1 MSPDPSG
8 DQHRPSPL
16 HRLLHLLRRGGQE
29 EATEEEIL
37 AMVDAGGESGAIEKT
52 EKEMIENVFAF
63 NNHTA
68 EDVMTHRT
76 DVTSI
81 WVDDE
86 PEEIVRIIRETGLSR
101 FPVYDKDMD
110 DIIGVLSTRAF
121 LLNMVSGEPKPI
133 RSILREAYF
142 VPETVQADALFRD
155 MQKKK
160 IHLAIVADEY
170 GGMSGIV
177 TMEDLLE
184 EIVGNIYDETD
195 PLERAE
201 IVPLGTG
208 QWRVQGTVSLED
220 LSEAMGIEIPA
231 SEDYDTLAGLVYSQ
245 FTVIPRDG
253 ETPAVDAAGLHIQV
267 ERIEDHR
274 IESAVVSLPEPE
286 ETAEAE

>member
-8 DQHRPSPL
+8 DHRPSPL
-16 HRLLHLLRRGGQE
+16 HRLLQFLRRAGQE
-29 EATEEEIL
+29 EVTEEEIL
-37 AMVDAGGESGAIEKT
+37 AMVDASGESGGIEKT

-76 DVTSI
+76 DVTSV
-81 WVDDE
+81 WVDDD

-121 LLNMVSGEPKPI
+121 LLNMISGDPKPI

-201 IVPLGTG
+201 IVSLGPN

-220 LSEAMGIEIPA
+220 LAEALEIELPC
-231 SEDYDTLAGLVYSQ
+231 EEEYDTLAGLVYSQ

-253 ETPAVDAAGLHIQV
+253 ETPAVDVAGLHIQV

-274 IESAVVSLPEPE
+274 IESALVSKAEPE
-286 ETAEAE
+286 EKTDGE